1 VFSSKESDYFFSRLL
16 RWEKTASL
24 NSAFC
29 ALLEQDFR
37 AAFSSTKTHPVQE
50 LTAMSL
56 AGAAYQHF
64 GFPVFGPIGRAM
76 VSTQI
81 ASLSGLSTSS
91 VAQWLELVAYSLLE
105 DLNVLQV
112 VTGEPDWLQ
121 VDLSFSMELWKRLF
135 CSDENE
141 SSSLGL
147 DCLDG
152 DEISRLRKLAVKA
165 VSLMGKSGIEEDK
178 KTATPLPND
187 LGDAHLRTFKTVAA
201 SAAGNPIML
210 LLWRIEVFSLL
221 KETRHEYKFRVKVDS
236 EQLLPMLSAL
246 AGVLMVLSPV
256 ASNAGV
262 PLFPE
267 SPLTQEE
274 IEHYLG
280 VHQSPRLAKV
290 RDPLETPYI
299 GVLKDWIGDDCRDKI
314 DQVLALGCSYGL
326 IFSISIRP
334 GKPAYGLTA
343 KGSQTL
349 TPFLAILGELLCP
362 PSEPR
367 GVTETKV
374 NKSSRSS
381 NSSKGVRVTPV
392 LSGRSRSEVPSQVGV
407 VSPNLKKPEQ
417 NAHDNGTQASG
428 ADGFMNELSVDLVQ
442 TQPGNVR
449 AEKLQKKSKIK
460 SGARQ

>member
-1 VFSSKESDYFFSRLL
+1 
-16 RWEKTASL
+16 
-24 NSAFC
+24 
-29 ALLEQDFR
+29 
-37 AAFSSTKTHPVQE
+37 
-50 LTAMSL
+50 MSL

-64 GFPVFGPIGRAM
+64 GFPVFGPIGRSL
-76 VSTQI
+76 VSAQI
-81 ASLSGLSTSS
+81 ASLSGLSVSS
-91 VAQWLELVAYSLLE
+91 IAQWLELVAYSLLE

-112 VTGEPDWLQ
+112 VSGEPDWLQ

-165 VSLMGKSGIEEDK
+165 VSLMGKSGGEDEK
-178 KTATPLPND
+178 KTAVPLPND

-236 EQLLPMLSAL
+236 DQLLPMLSAL

-256 ASNAGV
+256 ASNTGV

-280 VHQSPRLAKV
+280 IHQSPRLAKL
-290 RDPLETPYI
+290 RDSLETPYI
-299 GVLKDWIGDDCRDKI
+299 GVLKDWIGNDCRDKI

-326 IFSISIRP
+326 MFSISIRP
-334 GKPAYGLTA
+334 GKQAYGLTA

-367 GVTETKV
+367 GMPESRV

-381 NSSKGVRVTPV
+381 KQARVTPV
-392 LSGRSRSEVPSQVGV
+392 LSGRSRTEGPSQLNALN
-407 VSPNLKKPEQ
+407 SKAKKPEQ
-417 NAHDNGTQASG
+417 NGHEKETQATG

-442 TQPGNVR
+442 TKPRNVGT
-449 AEKLQKKSKIK
+449 EKLQKKSKIK